1 MKKILNLLI
10 AQLCIVAHLHAI
22 SQPAICLPQDK
33 VIMSLISFKPLK
45 TTDFPQLYEWLH
57 RPHVKQWWYPDAL
70 PWDQFE
76 TKYLKNLNS
85 NDVHGFIFYLDEKPL
100 GFIQY
105 YDAHKLPDDFGNAD
119 PEGTF
124 GMDLYIADPEY
135 IGKGHGTRILKKFI
149 EFIQQRHVV
158 KKFIIDPHA
167 ANIAAIKT
175 YEKVGF
181 KKIREEEQPN
191 YGPVVIMEME
201 L

>member
-10 AQLCIVAHLHAI
+10 VQLCIVSHLHAFFL
-22 SQPAICLPQDK
+22 PAICLPQRK
-33 VIMSLISFKPLK
+33 VIMSLITFEPLK

-76 TKYLKNLNS
+76 AKYLKNLNS
-85 NDVHGFIFYLDEKPL
+85 DDVHGFIFYLDEKPL

-105 YDAHKLPDDFGNAD
+105 YDAHKAPNGLGNID

-135 IGKGHGTRILKKFI
+135 LGKGYGTQTLRAFL
-149 EFIQQRHVV
+149 EFIKQRHTVR
-158 KKFIIDPHA
+158 KFKIDPHPD
-167 ANIAAIKT
+167 NIAAIKT
-175 YEKVGF
+175 YEKIGF
-181 KKIREEEQPN
+181 KKIREENPPI